1 MRALLIRLGGLF
13 GGRRGDEGFASEIDA
28 HLQMHIEDK
37 MRAGMSREEARREA
51 LIQLGGL
58 AQAQENYR
66 ERRGLPFL
74 ETLFADLR
82 FGARVLRK
90 NPGFTS
96 VAVLTLAL
104 GIAINATMF
113 SMVSAFLLRRP
124 PVREPERVAVIAGVN
139 PAATFLPDTSTVSAP
154 NYIAWREANHVFE
167 EMAAADTYR
176 TVSLSVQSNSEASG
190 PNVGSATAEGGR
202 PEALHAAAVTS
213 NYFRVLGAAPRLGR
227 TFEPGEDRPG
237 RDHVLILSWGLWE
250 RRFSSDASI
259 VGKVVRLNRE
269 DYTVIGVMPS
279 NFRLLGFPHQ
289 LWMPLTLKVAEQ
301 SAAARNDRSLYLFG
315 RLRAGASIEEARA
328 EMSMLEHRSSERFP
342 DTEKGWGTAVRT
354 LPDFLIYAFQIR
366 SALVVIMTAVGFV
379 LLIACA
385 NVAGLLLARAAGR
398 RKELAIRVA
407 LGGGRLRIL
416 RQLLT
421 EGMLIALLGG
431 GVGILL
437 AYWGIYFVRASLT
450 FNEAISEVPLS
461 LDGNVL
467 FFTAGVSLVCA
478 LLCGIVPAW
487 NATRAEVN
495 TNLKDESRAASAS
508 RSQSRMR
515 TAMVTAEIALA
526 LFLLVGTGLLLRGI
540 FLVEHQKL
548 GFRTDHLLTA
558 GVTLDSTNYKD
569 GAQQLRFV
577 QDLLT
582 RLEQLPSAD
591 SVAVTSDLPS
601 SGPGSVTLRIK
612 GQPELPSEQRLS
624 ARDLVVSAAFFET
637 AGIPLQRGRSFRES
651 DNGDAPRAV
660 VVNQEFVRRHLRD
673 QEPLGKQIHLDV
685 GGGTAEW
692 SEIVGVVGNVKAYS
706 EEARDE
712 PVVYE
717 VFLQRPVSSFSIMV
731 RSTSDPNALATG
743 LRSSVAQMDAELP
756 LERVM
761 SMPAVIERQREG
773 NPFFVSVMGSF
784 ALLAL
789 ILASIGIYGL
799 IAYSVSQR
807 THEIGIRMALGAN
820 RPDLLRMIL
829 WEGLKMAVVGGAI
842 GTALALPLPKVF
854 DAIFFGLHVRE
865 PWLYLVVPTAV
876 LLVAMAAT
884 YVPARRATRV
894 DPIRALRLE

>member
-1 MRALLIRLGGLF
+1 MRKIRALLVRLGGVW
-13 GGRRGDEGFASEIDA
+13 GRRRGDEGFASELDA
-28 HLQMHIEDK
+28 HVRMHIEDNV
-37 MRAGMSREEARREA
+37 RAGMTRIEARRQA
-51 LIQLGGL
+51 LIKLGGL

-74 ETLFADLR
+74 ETLFADLK
-82 FGARVLRK
+82 FGARMLRK

-124 PVREPERVAVIAGVN
+124 VVREAERVAVIAGVN

-154 NYIAWREANHVFE
+154 NYVAWREANHVFE
-167 EMAAADTYR
+167 DMAAADPYR
-176 TVSLSVQSNSEASG
+176 TVTLSAQSNSGASE
-190 PNVGSATAEGGR
+190 PLAEKGQ

-213 NYFRVLGAAPRLGR
+213 NYFRMLGVAPKLGR
-227 TFEPGEDRPG
+227 TFEPGEDQPG
-237 RDHVLILSWGLWE
+237 RDHVLILSWDLWE

-259 VGKVVRLNRE
+259 VGKLVRLNRE
-269 DYTVIGVMPS
+269 DYTVIGVMPG
-279 NFRLLGFPHQ
+279 NFRLLGFPNQ
-289 LWMPLTLKVAEQ
+289 LWIPLTLNAVDQ
-301 SAAARNDRSLYLFG
+301 SVAARNDRSLYLFG
-315 RLRAGASIEEARA
+315 RLKPGATTEEARA
-328 EMSMLEHRSSERFP
+328 EMSMLERRAGERFP

-379 LLIACA
+379 LMIACA
-385 NVAGLLLARAAGR
+385 NVAGLLLSRAAGR

-421 EGMLIALLGG
+421 EGVLIALLGG

-437 AYWGIYFVRASLT
+437 AYWGIYFVRANLT

-467 FFTAGVSLVCA
+467 FFTAGVSLLCA

-487 NATRAEVN
+487 NATRADIN
-495 TNLKDESRAASAS
+495 TNLKDEGRAASAS
-508 RSQSRMR
+508 HSQSRLR
-515 TAMVTAEIALA
+515 TMMVTAEIALA

-558 GVTLDSTNYKD
+558 GVTLDRTTYKD
-569 GAQQLRFV
+569 GAEQLRFV

-582 RLEQLPSAD
+582 RLQQLPSAD

-624 ARDLVVSAAFFET
+624 TRDLVVSTAFFET

-651 DNGDAPRAV
+651 DNGDAPRVV
-660 VVNQEFVRRHLRD
+660 VVNLEFVHRHLRD

-685 GGGTAEW
+685 GGVTSEW
-692 SEIVGVVGNVKAYS
+692 SEIVGVVDNVKAYS
-706 EEARDE
+706 EEVRDE

-717 VFLQRPVSSFSIMV
+717 AFLQRPVSSFSIMV

-761 SMPAVIERQREG
+761 SMPAVIEHQREG
-773 NPFFVSVMGSF
+773 NPFFANVMGSF

-820 RPDLLRMIL
+820 RPDVLRMIL
-829 WEGLKMAVVGGAI
+829 WEGLRMTAVGGAI

-865 PWLYLVVPTAV
+865 PLLYLIVPTAV

-884 YVPARRATRV
+884 YIPARRATQV